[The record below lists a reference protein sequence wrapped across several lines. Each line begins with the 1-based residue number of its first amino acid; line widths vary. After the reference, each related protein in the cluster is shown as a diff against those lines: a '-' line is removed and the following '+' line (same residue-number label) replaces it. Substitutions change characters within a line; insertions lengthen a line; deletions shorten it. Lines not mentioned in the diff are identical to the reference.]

1 MEDMQSL
8 AVRELVLKEDSW
20 GDIGSTDT
28 LDSWGQQN
36 EGREIH
42 GLGVLAPDTM
52 NKGGSTGQDWA
63 EETESGEGVT
73 LAI

>member
-20 GDIGSTDT
+20 GDTVSTNS
-28 LDSWGQQN
+28 LDSWDQQN

-42 GLGVLAPDTM
+42 DSGVLAPGTK
-52 NKGGSTGQDWA
+52 NKGGSIGQY
-63 EETESGEGVT
+63 
-73 LAI
+73 